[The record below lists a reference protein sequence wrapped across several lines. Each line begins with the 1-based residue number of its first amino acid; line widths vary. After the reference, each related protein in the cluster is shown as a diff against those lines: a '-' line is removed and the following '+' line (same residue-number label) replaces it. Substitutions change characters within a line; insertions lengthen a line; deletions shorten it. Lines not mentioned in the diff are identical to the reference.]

1 MYPDGENQIFQ
12 GGCALENRINNCIW
26 QAECKD
32 SDNVYCCEEYREKAQ
47 GHCFATGACIKTK
60 VFVPRTKE
68 SER

>member
-1 MYPDGENQIFQ
+1 MEND
-12 GGCALENRINNCIW
+12 CIW
-26 QAECKD
+26 QAECKC